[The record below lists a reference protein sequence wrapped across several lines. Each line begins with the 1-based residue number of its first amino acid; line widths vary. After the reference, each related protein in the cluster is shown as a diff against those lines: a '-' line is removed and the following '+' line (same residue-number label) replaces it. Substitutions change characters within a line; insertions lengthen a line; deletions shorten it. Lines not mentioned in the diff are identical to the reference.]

1 MTGKTMVPL
10 IDLVFLTLGSV
21 LAAMTQM
28 ERVEAIPVAVA
39 RVVGGSGKIQRGEFD
54 VVTVTAEG
62 VRLGDRAV
70 GEERLADEVAGRR
83 VVLRAAR
90 DLPTERTLAVLAR
103 IAEAASEV
111 SIEVRPVAAG
121 RQGSQ

>member
-21 LAAMTQM
+21 LVTMTQM

-39 RVVGGSGKIQRGEFD
+39 EVVGGAGKVQHGEFE
-54 VVTVTAEG
+54 VVTVTADG
-62 VRLGDRAV
+62 VRLGDRVVSDDHLA
-70 GEERLADEVAGRR
+70 GEVDGRR
-83 VVLRAAR
+83 VVLRAAA

-103 IAEAASEV
+103 IAKAASEV
-111 SIEVRPVAAG
+111 SIEVRPVPAG
-121 RQGSQ
+121 RNGSQ